1 MPLNRNEMAA
11 RAAAELADGSYVNLG
26 IGLPTLVPNFVPEG
40 VTVVL
45 QSENGILGVG
55 PYPTEEN
62 VDPDLINAGK
72 ETVTTLPGAAFFDSA
87 TSFGMIRGGKID
99 AAILGAMQVSAT
111 GDLANWMIPGK
122 MVKGPGGAMD
132 LVHGAAKVIVL
143 MEHVAKDGSAK
154 IVNECSLPLTG
165 RGVVDRIITDLAV
178 IDVTDAGLVL
188 VETAPGVTVA
198 EVVAATEPELLGTLE
213 LSDELKV
220 EA

>member
-1 MPLNRNEMAA
+1 MALTRNEMAA
-11 RAAAELADGSYVNLG
+11 RAARELTDGAYVNLG
-26 IGLPTLVPNFVPEG
+26 IGLPTLVPNYVPQG

-55 PYPTEEN
+55 PYPTEEH

-99 AAILGAMQVSAT
+99 AAILGAMQVSRG

-143 MEHVAKDGSAK
+143 MEHVARDGSPK
-154 IVNECSLPLTG
+154 IVDDCSLPLTG

-178 IDVTDAGLVL
+178 IDVTDDGLVL
-188 VETAPGVTVA
+188 VELAPGVTVD
-198 EVVAATEPELLGTLE
+198 EVIAATEPELTV
-213 LSDELKV
+213 SPELKV

>member
-1 MPLNRNEMAA
+1 MALTRTEMAA
-11 RAAAELADGSYVNLG
+11 RAAQELADGAYVNLG
-26 IGLPTLVPNFVPEG
+26 IGLPTLVPNHVPEG

-55 PYPTEEN
+55 PYPTEEH

-143 MEHVAKDGSAK
+143 MEHVAKDGSPK
-154 IVNECSLPLTG
+154 IVHECSLPLTG

-178 IDVTDAGLVL
+178 IDVTDDGLVL
-188 VETAPGVTVA
+188 VEVAPGVTVA
-198 EVVAATEPELLGTLE
+198 DVIAATEPDLAVAQ
-213 LSDELKV
+213 ELKV